1 MESKDFRN
9 LMESAQN
16 ILKGE
21 LNEYKG
27 EYDPEYEHSMIAHDQ
42 VQRAEG
48 KKGKKLTSQER
59 KHIEDKVYHD
69 IGYRDGHG
77 RQMEKAAGRKLS
89 YAEMLKA
96 KADHAK
102 SGVEESLSDKTLHS
116 YINKADPEVAR
127 VKYGD
132 AKHTPKTNRRA
143 RGVNKARARL
153 LAPDEL
159 AISPERIADT
169 RKNIEKFLNRK
180 RK

>member
-9 LMESAQN
+9 LMESAQD
-16 ILKGE
+16 I
-21 LNEYKG
+21 LNESKKKIVPHT
-27 EYDPEYEHSMIAHDQ
+27 PEHKEFREKLAGDDAKRKFDNMTPK
-42 VQRAEG
+42 QRKAYH
-48 KKGKKLTSQER
+48 QEWM
-59 KHIEDKVYHD
+59 D
-69 IGYRDGHG
+69 IQWDSHT
-77 RQMEKAAGRKLS
+77 
-89 YAEMLKA
+89 
-96 KADHAK
+96 H
-102 SGVEESLSDKTLHS
+102 GVEESLSDKTLRS